1 MTRQAWRPSK
11 AQESHPKRWSLIK
24 RWSRCLA
31 QRAVVDLAISLRL
44 EAGGANTPDS
54 KLLPLMMAAVNAVA
68 RRSYELLAAT
78 LQQLAL
84 VDELARRIGLPFHRN
99 THAISLASTMESNRI
114 ISCARKVSRPCGE
127 TFATSHNPS
136 QSALFRGA
144 VSVATR
150 PFGNRGE

>member
-1 MTRQAWRPSK
+1 RK
-11 AQESHPKRWSLIK
+11 AQESDPRRWSLFR

-44 EAGGANTPDS
+44 EAGGANTPDG

-99 THAISLASTMESNRI
+99 THAISLASTWRVIGSYH
-114 ISCARKVSRPCGE
+114 ARVRC
-127 TFATSHNPS
+127 
-136 QSALFRGA
+136 
-144 VSVATR
+144 
-150 PFGNRGE
+150 